1 MSGPSSGKTPGSL
14 KVPFDS
20 HSREPDNVARHFRH
34 FGEVEAPKM
43 DSRVYADYC
52 AGVAEDPA
60 LLELACRAMSTQPP
74 PNVLFAAVKDL
85 LLEDATRSDEARLL
99 ARFYPAVSG
108 EAIPDDHAFPA
119 FRVFCLRH
127 ADELDEG
134 LRTGRTQTC
143 VVHRSAVMLPA
154 IGSLPRVAA
163 DEGRVG
169 LLEIGPSAGLNL
181 RLDHY
186 RYEYA
191 RKGAAPASWGDAQA
205 KPVLA
210 CVIRGEEAPPMP
222 GRFEVVARH
231 GLELSPIDV
240 GDPRA
245 VRWLRALI
253 WPEHVERGRLMD
265 EALAVATRVPAEIAA
280 GDATTDLEAAIERLP
295 ADAPRVV
302 FATHAL
308 YQIPKAGRR
317 ALAEGIARA
326 SASQPVDF
334 VTMESNLRGTS
345 RIDCYAYEGGER
357 ASHRVLAES
366 DSHGRW
372 IAWGR
377 ED

>member
-1 MSGPSSGKTPGSL
+1 MSGPQPGKTPGPL
-14 KVPFDS
+14 TAPFDS
-20 HSREPDNVARHFRH
+20 HSREPDNVARHFRY
-34 FGEVEAPKM
+34 FGEIEAPKM

-52 AGVAEDPA
+52 AGVAEDSA
-60 LLELACRAMSTQPP
+60 MLELACRAMSSQPP

-85 LLEDATRSDEARLL
+85 LLEDATRSDEARSL
-99 ARFYPAVSG
+99 ARFYPEVSG
-108 EAIPDDHAFPA
+108 EAIPEEHAFAA
-119 FRVFCLRH
+119 FRAFCLRH

-143 VVHRSAVMLPA
+143 VVHRGAIMLPT

-163 DEGRVG
+163 AEGRVG

-186 RYEYA
+186 RYEYT
-191 RKGAAPASWGDAQA
+191 RDGAIEATWGDEQA

-210 CVIRGEEAPPMP
+210 CAIRGEEAPPMP
-222 GRFEVVARH
+222 ARFDVVARQ

-240 GDPRA
+240 GDARA

-265 EALAVATRVPAEIAA
+265 EALAVAARVPAEIAA
-280 GDATTDLEAAIERLP
+280 GDATTDLEASIERLP

-308 YQIPKAGRR
+308 YQIPKEGRR
-317 ALAEGIARA
+317 MLADGIARA

-357 ASHRVLAES
+357 AGHRVLAES

-377 ED
+377 EG